1 VIILHHLNNS
11 RSQRILWL
19 LEELKLPYRIERYQR
34 DAKTN
39 LAPPE
44 LRAVHPLGKSPVI
57 QDGGLIL
64 AESGAIIEYLVER
77 YGGEQ
82 LAPQRGTP
90 EHIRYLHWMHFAE
103 GTMMLHLV
111 GRLYLTRVGE
121 AAQAMQARVEVMI
134 RDELDLVEV
143 ELGRSAHLAGADFS
157 AADVQMLF
165 PLEFA
170 VHAGLA
176 AERLTRVRDY
186 VARMQ
191 ARPAYQRAL
200 EAGGPYRFA
209 LPTAA

>member
-1 VIILHHLNNS
+1 MIILHHLNHS

-19 LEELKLPYRIERYQR
+19 LEELNLPYRIELYER

-44 LRAVHPLGKSPVI
+44 LRAIHPLGKSPVI
-57 QDGGLIL
+57 QDGDLVL

-77 YGGEQ
+77 YGGGK
-82 LAPQRGTP
+82 LVPPRGTP

-103 GTMMLHLV
+103 GTIMLHLV

-121 AAQAMQARVEVMI
+121 AAKAMQERVEVMI
-134 RDELDLVEV
+134 RDELDLIET
-143 ELGRSAHLAGADFS
+143 ELGRSEHIAGAQFS

-170 VHAGLA
+170 LSAGLA
-176 AERLTRVRDY
+176 SDRLTKLRDY
-186 VARMQ
+186 VKRMQ
-191 ARPAYQRAL
+191 ARPAYRRAL
-200 EAGGPYRFA
+200 KSGGAYKFCSDND
-209 LPTAA
+209 